1 MYISLSCHKPRDILI
16 LNLLSTFGLLQHI
29 PAFLLFSFSFI
40 QNQPFNQKE
49 VKGLGGFRIW
59 GGIEHGEIQLAGSS
73 GQQAELRGR
82 RAFCQLSVV
91 RCLLRIKQ
99 GAGGT
104 AISEK
109 CGKSEKGN
117 YVSNL
122 GVLSLFSRLSS
133 PSRLATWFTVY
144 HLPFTIYRVPCTR
157 IKKRSRSS
165 ARRFWKNQQLILTM
179 SKINNENV

>member
-1 MYISLSCHKPRDILI
+1 MYIFLIFHKLRDILT

-29 PAFLLFSFSFI
+29 SAFLLFSFYFI
-40 QNQPFNQKE
+40 QYQLFNQKE
-49 VKGLGGFRIW
+49 GGGLGGLQIW

-91 RCLLRIKQ
+91 RCLLRIKH
-99 GAGGT
+99 GESI
-104 AISEK
+104 AISDK

-122 GVLSLFSRLSS
+122 GLLSLFSRLSS
-133 PSRLATWFTVY
+133 LSRLATWFS
-144 HLPFTIYRVPCTR
+144 LPEQKSGAEAPLAGF
-157 IKKRSRSS
+157 KKSVT
-165 ARRFWKNQQLILTM
+165 QLDL
-179 SKINNENV
+179 K